1 MKKNILLTGLLLL
14 ILSISGTVFS
24 QTSVIL
30 KGTVID
36 KTTRETL
43 AFVNVVEIDKN
54 GRFVSGTVTD
64 LNGNYVIKVRD
75 TGNSIQ
81 VSFIGYK
88 KTTFNLGNQTNIDV
102 ELESE
107 SQSLGEVSVTAEV
120 VGNDGITKVRDRGTA
135 VSRMEFKDMETMAT
149 TTVEEMMQGR
159 LGNVDITA
167 VSGDPGA
174 GINIRIRGTSSLNA
188 RNNPLIVIN
197 GIPYDAEFDENF
209 DLASADIEKFGSLI
223 DVSPEDIESI
233 EVLKDAASTA
243 AWGSKA
249 SNGVLMIKTKRGVKS
264 KPIFEYTFKTTIGKE
279 PDAIPML
286 DGSGF
291 AQLIR
296 EAHYNDIRNG
306 TFDGDEEISFDRIDL
321 ESEGK
326 ELNNYNKNTDWVKE
340 ITQIAF
346 TQQHD
351 FSVRG
356 GGEKSRYN
364 MSAGFTDEGGT
375 TVGTRLKKLNLRSSL
390 DYDLSTKLQ
399 FRTDIM
405 YTRYDQELNFDVDDK
420 EFIDGNK
427 MLRQVAYRK
436 MPNISVFVRDT
447 LDKHYGEY
455 YTPANTIQGTARDM
469 YNPVAFANLGEHNKM
484 KDNARALFSLKYTIM
499 TGFIFNSTVTLDIF
513 DEKISKFLPYKAVGF
528 NYYDDIT
535 NKGVNEFSKKSS
547 IYTINQLIYNP
558 NWGPEHDFGAM
569 LQFDTE
575 ETINRGLYTATSQ
588 SASPLIQDP
597 VGDKHLVNDGMSS
610 YFSKYRSLGLFSTV
624 SYKFKD
630 KYIMMVGA
638 KYEGNSKF
646 SADSRWGI
654 FPTASLAWRISEE
667 PFLKWIKPINDL
679 KIRGSWGQ
687 SGNSPRDNYLYFNT
701 YSAGSDF
708 SYVDMQGV
716 KPNGLELTSLK
727 WETIEQTNLGFSF
740 FGFNN
745 RMNIEFDVYSKRTLD
760 LYLEDSGIPSSSGFS
775 SINQNYGE
783 MENRGIEFMIDY
795 SIVKRK
801 DFEISMNF
809 NASRNQNT
817 VLELPKNYSFEYGDM
832 LTNGEYKIS
841 IEPGVPMGGFYGYRY
856 EGVYSTEEDTYV
868 RDANNNVI
876 YAVDGETPLIMIHG
890 GTSGYVYEAGDAK
903 YKDIN
908 HDGKIDELDVEFLGD
923 LNPTLMGGGG
933 GRIKYKNFVLNTFFH
948 YKIGQEIINQTRM
961 DTEKMYNHDN
971 QSMAVNWRWRREGD
985 VTHIPRA
992 LYNKG
997 YNWLGSDRF
1006 VEDGSFLRFKT
1017 LSLSYIFGKKACDKL
1032 NLKGMKVYS
1041 TAYNLFTWTNYSG
1054 QDPDVSPPS
1063 NPKKLPKDYSKTPP
1077 SRRIMFG
1084 VNVTF

>member
-1 MKKNILLTGLLLL
+1 MKNNIFLTGLLLL
-14 ILSISGTVFS
+14 VISFSGTVFA
-24 QTSVIL
+24 QNSVIL
-30 KGTVID
+30 TGTVLD
-36 KTTRETL
+36 KTTREAL
-43 AFVNVVEIDKN
+43 SFVNVVEIDKN

-75 TGNSIQ
+75 VNNSIQ
-81 VSFIGYK
+81 VSFIGYT
-88 KTTFNLGNQTNIDV
+88 KTSFSLQGRTNIDV

-135 VSRMEFKDMETMAT
+135 VSRMEFKDMESMST

-159 LGNVDITA
+159 MGNVDITA

-264 KPIFEYTFKTTIGKE
+264 KPIFEYTFKSTVGKE
-279 PDAIPML
+279 PDPIPML
-286 DGSGF
+286 DGAGY
-291 AQLIR
+291 ARLIR
-296 EAHYNDIRNG
+296 EAHYNDVRNAG
-306 TFDGDEEISFDRIDL
+306 FTGEEEISFDRIDL
-321 ESEGK
+321 ANRDK
-326 ELNNYNKNTDWVKE
+326 ELNNYNKNTNWVDE

-364 MSAGFTDEGGT
+364 LSTGFTDEGGT
-375 TVGTRLKKLNLRSSL
+375 TIGNRLKKINLRSSL

-405 YTRYDQELNFDVDDK
+405 YTRYDQDMNFDVGEG
-420 EFIDGNK
+420 EFERNNK
-427 MLRQVAYRK
+427 MVRQVAYRK
-436 MPNISVFVRDT
+436 MPNLSVFERDT
-447 LDKHYGEY
+447 NDVSYGEY
-455 YTPANTIQGTARDM
+455 FTPTSTIQGTARDL
-469 YNPVAFANLGEHNKM
+469 YNPVAFVNLSKQNRL
-484 KDNARALFSLKYTIM
+484 KDNARALFSIRYNIM
-499 TGFIFNSTVTLDIF
+499 PSLIFNSTVTLDIF
-513 DEKISKFLPYKAVGF
+513 DEKISKFLPFKAIG
-528 NYYDDIT
+528 YDYNNDIT
-535 NKGVNEFSKKSS
+535 NKGINEFNKKSS
-547 IYTINQLIYNP
+547 IYTINQLIYTP
-558 NWGPEHDFGAM
+558 NWGPDHDFGAM
-569 LQFDTE
+569 VQFDTE
-575 ETINRGLYTATSQ
+575 ETVSRWFKTETSQ
-588 SASPLIQDP
+588 SASPNIQEP
-597 VGDKHLVNDGMSS
+597 VGDKHLVYFGSN
-610 YFSKYRSLGLFSTV
+610 FSKYRSLGVFSTV

-630 KYIMMVGA
+630 KYIMMIGA

-646 SADSRWGI
+646 SPESRWGL
-654 FPTASLAWRISEE
+654 FPTTSLAWRISEE

-687 SGNSPRDNYLYFNT
+687 SGNSPRSNYLYFNT
-701 YSAGSDF
+701 YSAGSDI
-708 SYVDMQGV
+708 SYLDLQGV
-716 KPNGLELTSLK
+716 KPNGVELTSLK
-727 WETIEQTNLGFSF
+727 WETIDQLNLGFSF
-740 FGFNN
+740 MGFNN

-760 LYLEDSGIPSSSGFS
+760 LYLENSGIPSSTGFS
-775 SINQNYGE
+775 SINQNFGE

-795 SIVKRK
+795 AVIKRK
-801 DFEISMNF
+801 DLEFSMNF
-809 NASRNQNT
+809 NASRNENM
-817 VLELPKNYSFEYGDM
+817 VIELPDNYSREYGNM
-832 LTNGEYKIS
+832 LENGNYKIS
-841 IEPGVPMGGFYGYRY
+841 IQPGQPMGGFYGYHY
-856 EGVYSTEEDTYV
+856 DGVYSTEADTYV
-868 RDANNNVI
+868 KDVNGNVV
-876 YAVDGETPLIMIHG
+876 YAADGVTPLVMIHG
-890 GTSGYVYEAGDAK
+890 GTSGYVFEAGDAK
-903 YKDIN
+903 YRDIN
-908 HDGKIDELDVEFLGD
+908 HDGKIDELDVDYLGD
-923 LNPTLMGGGG
+923 LNPSIMGGGG
-933 GRIKYKNFVLNTFFH
+933 FRLKYKNLVLNSFFH
-948 YKIGQEIINQTRM
+948 YKLGQEIINQTRM
-961 DTEKMYNHDN
+961 DTEKMHNHDN

-985 VTHIPRA
+985 ITHIPRA

-997 YNWLGSDRF
+997 YNWMGSDRF
-1006 VEDGSFLRFKT
+1006 VEDGSFIRFKT
-1017 LSLSYIFGKKACDKL
+1017 LSLSYIFGKNACDKL
-1032 NLKGMKVYS
+1032 NIKGLKVYS
-1041 TAYNLFTWTNYSG
+1041 TAYNLYTWTNYSG

-1063 NPKKLPKDYSKTPP
+1063 RPDRLPKDYSKTPP